1 MADSAE
7 MNEDR
12 IITDTTDYADLD
24 QELGS
29 PSKTKIKD
37 FEYPQSVEQWWTR
50 TNFVRITS
58 WISFWL
64 SLYYFTDAVKISG
77 QNLFPNE
84 LNQDWRANLTE
95 EGNFIDTNSAATL
108 MFAFIYLTGMI
119 FVGVVIAINYR
130 VETLIKTNL
139 LNLQYFEINLVMHL
153 WILFESFLVVTTLLY
168 EYYAN
173 GGFYVLDFIIAFR
186 IFPIIAAVI
195 RLYQVAN
202 AIKTSVYRVKT

>member
-1 MADSAE
+1 MKKRLKTE
-7 MNEDR
+7 KNEER
-12 IITDTTDYADLD
+12 IITDATDYADLD

-84 LNQDWRANLTE
+84 LNQDWRTNLTA
-95 EGNFIDTNSAATL
+95 EGNFINTNSAATL
-108 MFAFIYLTGMI
+108 MFAFIYLTVNNFEKI
-119 FVGVVIAINYR
+119 F
-130 VETLIKTNL
+130 
-139 LNLQYFEINLVMHL
+139 
-153 WILFESFLVVTTLLY
+153 
-168 EYYAN
+168 
-173 GGFYVLDFIIAFR
+173 
-186 IFPIIAAVI
+186 
-195 RLYQVAN
+195 
-202 AIKTSVYRVKT
+202 

>member
-1 MADSAE
+1 MGEIELVDVRIITATDSGSEAGQGTASKNE
-7 MNEDR
+7 ANTNSIKMKKRLKTEKNEDR
-12 IITDTTDYADLD
+12 IITDATDYADLD

-84 LNQDWRANLTE
+84 LNQDWRTNLTG
-95 EGNFIDTNSAATL
+95 EGNFINTNSAATL
-108 MFAFIYLTGMI
+108 MFAFIYLT
-119 FVGVVIAINYR
+119 VN
-130 VETLIKTNL
+130 N
-139 LNLQYFEINLVMHL
+139 FEIFFKRGD
-153 WILFESFLVVTTLLY
+153 LFFH
-168 EYYAN
+168 
-173 GGFYVLDFIIAFR
+173 I
-186 IFPIIAAVI
+186 
-195 RLYQVAN
+195 
-202 AIKTSVYRVKT
+202 